1 MIKGKELKDE
11 LLGTMLIKVNPR
23 ARHIILRTRADGI
36 HITVPPGVNRQE
48 ILSVVEKYRE
58 RLIMDKQ
65 NAAKKRIDFAYKID
79 ADFFKLSLV
88 KGTLS
93 QFLARSEQ
101 GKLQIIC
108 PETAD
113 FEDEKLQT
121 WLHKVVEEALRR
133 NARVIL
139 PPRLKYLSEKSGLAF
154 EQVRINSSKGRWG
167 SCSARKHINLS
178 YYLLLLP
185 SHLIDYVLLH
195 ELSHTREM
203 NHGERFWAL
212 LNNLTDGK
220 ALSLRKEL
228 KQYKTEI

>member
-1 MIKGKELKDE
+1 MIKVRELKDE
-11 LLGTMLIKVNPR
+11 QLGPMMIKVNPK

-36 HITVPPGVNRQE
+36 HITVPTGTSKDE
-48 ILSVVEKYRE
+48 IMSIVEKYRE
-58 RLIMDKQ
+58 RLIKDKQ
-65 NAAKKRIDFAYKID
+65 KTERKRIDFDYKIET
-79 ADFFKLSLV
+79 DFFKLSLV
-88 KGTLS
+88 KGTLPR
-93 QFLARSEQ
+93 FLARSEQ
-101 GKLQIIC
+101 GKLQIVC
-108 PETAD
+108 PGNAN
-113 FEDEKLQT
+113 FKDEKLQI
-121 WLHKVVEEALRR
+121 WLRKVIEEALRR
-133 NARVIL
+133 NARLIL
-139 PPRLKYLSEKSGLAF
+139 PPRLKLLSVKTGLSF

-167 SCSARKHINLS
+167 SCSTRKHINLS

-185 SHLIDYVLLH
+185 PHLIDYVLLH